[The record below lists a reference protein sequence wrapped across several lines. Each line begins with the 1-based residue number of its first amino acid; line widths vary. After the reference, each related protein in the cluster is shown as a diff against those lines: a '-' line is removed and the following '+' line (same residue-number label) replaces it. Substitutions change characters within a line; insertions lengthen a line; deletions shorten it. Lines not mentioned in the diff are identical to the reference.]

1 MQLETVLRAG
11 RADDAESLTALSI
24 QVWLDTYAM
33 EGVRPSIAQYVLT
46 EFAPARFRQ
55 RLADPDV
62 EVAIADVNGSIVGFS
77 VVRHGAICPGRP
89 EVTSEVEVLYVQPRF
104 ARAGVGSRLLSHCG
118 RLVRKR
124 TKSPY
129 VWLSVNAHNE
139 PALAFYRKHGCKQV
153 GSIAFELDGARHE
166 NIVLTVRGELL

>member
-1 MQLETVLRAG
+1 MQLETFLRAG
-11 RADDAESLTALSI
+11 RADDAECLAALSI
-24 QVWLDTYAM
+24 QVWLDTYAV
-33 EGVRPSIAQYVLT
+33 EGVRPPIAQYVLT

-62 EVAIADVNGSIVGFS
+62 EVTIAEVNGSVVGFA

-104 ARAGVGSRLLSHCG
+104 ARAGIGSMLLSHCG
-118 RLVRKR
+118 RSVRRR
-124 TKSPY
+124 TRSPY

-153 GSIAFELDGARHE
+153 GAIDFEFDGEKAR
-166 NIVLTVRGELL
+166 NYVFVGEHA